1 MRAKASLYTTIF
13 ALLLG
18 LGILAGC
25 TRAPRSDA
33 AIATDIQSKV
43 NADSNVPTKQIQVQ
57 ADKGVVT
64 LSGTVQSETERA
76 AAANDAAQVPGV
88 RTVVNNL
95 QVTPQVAEA
104 VPAPA
109 EAPAAEPTPTRR
121 SGRIASR
128 TSHPAPRS
136 SASNGPSGGFGSSA
150 GSGTA
155 SSGYKGTPPYDTAT
169 TSNAPALGP
178 APSNIPAAP
187 SVITVPEGTVLPVR
201 LIETIDS
208 NKNHTGD
215 TFHGT
220 LDSPIAVEG
229 QTAIP
234 AQADVTGRIV
244 DAKGANRITGKPALS
259 IELTEVS
266 YNGKSYRLS
275 TEPFVREGT
284 SRGKRTATTAGGGAA
299 LGAIIGAIAGGGKGA
314 AIGAAAG
321 AGAGTGV
328 GAATGSDRVE
338 LPSETVVNFRLT
350 QAVTVNPAAKANRS
364 RD

>member
-64 LSGTVQSETERA
+64 LSGTVQSDAERT
-76 AAANDAAQVPGV
+76 AAANDAAQVAGV

-95 QVTPQVAEA
+95 QVMPQVAEA
-104 VPAPA
+104 APAP

-136 SASNGPSGGFGSSA
+136 NVSNGPTGGFGSGSRSAASSASNG
-150 GSGTA
+150 
-155 SSGYKGTPPYDTAT
+155 TPPFDTAT